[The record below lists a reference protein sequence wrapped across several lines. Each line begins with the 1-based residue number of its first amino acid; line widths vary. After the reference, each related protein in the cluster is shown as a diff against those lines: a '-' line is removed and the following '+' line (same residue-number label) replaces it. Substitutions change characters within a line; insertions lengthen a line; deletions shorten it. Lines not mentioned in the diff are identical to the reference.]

1 MKKIIT
7 MSLVVASMAMAGG
20 NVNSDLQAQIDALK
34 AEIATLK
41 NAKTETVGVEQKS
54 GESEDRIA
62 KLEEKV
68 SEIKKHDS
76 GDNIKFDVDFR
87 TAVDSIDYK
96 IKTPTGDA
104 KAGKN
109 DLFSNRLW
117 LNMAYAPTDNVI
129 FKGQLA
135 ANKAFGAD
143 FGNSSTGMPQRGFGM
158 DTFDWVTNETLTDS
172 SIKLRQAYW
181 LYMSDDF
188 MGTEIPWTM
197 SVGRRPSTTGFLS
210 NIREDDAAQS
220 PLGHIIDVE
229 FDGASSKFSFGD
241 KVGVPGMALKFCLG
255 QGSTNASPRFT
266 MSGTDYANDSAN
278 SLKDVTLGGIVF
290 TPYDDGQFKLE
301 TTAFR
306 GANLPGYTPAGVM
319 AIMGG
324 GTANMATLGDVDG
337 AAASLL
343 VDGLDDDNEFLSNT
357 KVFASYAM
365 SKTRP
370 EGNAQMLGMT
380 TPMGTF
386 GANAGE
392 SKTGESFWVGTQ
404 FPVDALGGKLGLEYN
419 HGSKYWRSFTYG
431 EDTMAG
437 SKLATRGDAYEA
449 HYTQPITE
457 ALSAQLRYT
466 KMNYDYTGSNSFFGA
481 EGTPMTKAEVL
492 SMNSSFVESAEDIRA
507 YIRYRY

>member
-41 NAKTETVGVEQKS
+41 NAKTQTVGVEQKS
-54 GESEDRIA
+54 VEGEDRIA
-62 KLEEKV
+62 KLEKKV
-68 SEIKKHDS
+68 NEIKKHDS

-96 IKTPTGDA
+96 MADGS

-143 FGNSSTGMPQRGFGM
+143 FGNNRGAGM
-158 DTFDWVTNETLTDS
+158 DRFDWVTNETLTDS

-197 SVGRRPSTTGFLS
+197 SVGRRPSTAGFLS
-210 NIREDDAAQS
+210 NIREDDVAQS

-266 MSGTDYANDSAN
+266 NTGTDYANSAN

-306 GANLPGYTPAGVM
+306 GANLPGYNMTATGLS
-319 AIMGG
+319 
-324 GTANMATLGDVDG
+324 ANMATLGDVDG

-357 KVFASYAM
+357 KMFASYAM

-370 EGNAQMLGMT
+370 ETGQQMLGSISSET
-380 TPMGTF
+380 GT
-386 GANAGE
+386 
-392 SKTGESFWVGTQ
+392 SYWLGTQ
-404 FPVDALGGKLGLEYN
+404 FPVEAFGGKLGLEYN

-437 SKLATRGDAYEA
+437 SKMATRGDAYEA

-466 KMNYDYTGSNSFFGA
+466 KMNYDYTGSNGFFGA
-481 EGTPMTKAEVL
+481 EGMPMTMAQAVGAG
-492 SMNSSFVESAEDIRA
+492 MGNVAVESAEDIRA

>member
-34 AEIATLK
+34 AEVAALK
-41 NAKTETVGVEQKS
+41 SAKTETVAVEQKS
-54 GESEDRIA
+54 GESDDKIA
-62 KLEEKV
+62 KLEEKI

-87 TAVDSIDYK
+87 TAIDSIDYK
-96 IKTPTGDA
+96 MANGTSQ
-104 KAGKN
+104 GKN

-143 FGNSSTGMPQRGFGM
+143 FGNNRGADM
-158 DTFDWVTNETLTDS
+158 DRLDWVTNETLTDN

-266 MSGTDYANDSAN
+266 NTGTDYADSAN
-278 SLKDVTLGGIVF
+278 SLKDITLGGIVF

-306 GANLPGYTPAGVM
+306 GANLPGYTVTNP
-319 AIMGG
+319 
-324 GTANMATLGDVDG
+324 TTLSTLGDVDG

-343 VDGLDDDNEFLSNT
+343 VDGLDDDNEFLFNT

-370 EGNAQMLGMT
+370 DAGQQMLGST
-380 TPMGTF
+380 ASETGT
-386 GANAGE
+386 
-392 SKTGESFWVGTQ
+392 SYWLGTQ
-404 FPVDALGGKLGLEYN
+404 FPVEAFGGKLGLEYN

-466 KMNYDYTGSNSFFGA
+466 KMNYDYTGSNGFFGA
-481 EGTPMTKAEVL
+481 EGTPMTMAQAQGFG
-492 SMNSSFVESAEDIRA
+492 MNPVESAEDIRA